1 MEGVVRAA
9 LYPGSRAEW
18 DVYQFLK
25 DLDKELVECAQQDL
39 RDAECFHELQVYIW
53 GCDDWLPEASDP
65 HLFRLVALLYLSSL
79 LKGNAAELRACASSA
94 GVTEEALSALVN
106 FFSSLLQPLPAGA
119 LSNDGTMLALDAVE
133 EDWQREHPQH
143 GKLRTI
149 VAKVVRRTYF
159 LSPPRRDAD
168 GPSCATS
175 LATLRSRIKEA
186 RARGDEADRLE
197 AVECEV
203 TKLYKEGYV
212 PVEVADWENVYRSSL
227 GAVLGYTGVG
237 EIDRTE
243 DLEADGERE
252 PAWRWRHVT
261 NIEFKE
267 LLSAVQESKLLLH
280 LVTRRPPHSVFLS
293 HRLAVYFCV
302 THARLWLERSP
313 TFPFAAFRN
322 ISYDCLARDG
332 TIFEA
337 EVEDPNEAEEGE
349 DPDIE
354 AEEVEDPSRAIE
366 AAEEVVLQSPLGYL
380 ERVPSFVES
389 MQRKEALSLLYDLH
403 RYPGSAHGLVLAIHR
418 TFWYETKL
426 QVFVKDEALRS
437 KYSNITS
444 FLDFVVEDHRP
455 APSRAYGLC
464 GYLQDERRE
473 RQTKWTAQH
482 LRVCLCD
489 DLLLQLGHPAKL
501 QQETGFPHG
510 KNLPSPPESPKIE
523 NRGNI
528 SNSKRVNTGM
538 KPDWLEV
545 ALWPY
550 VERSKPFGSCK
561 ICTNFFCPGTWLYIQ
576 NFKLKPKNPKF
587 HCAHRLCIEIDSQ
600 LLVLEWPPQLDIVGV
615 TGCSVAVKTCKP
627 SRQTQF
633 STNIIYIGD
642 TFGEEYN
649 VEILGDMHTFLCGCY
664 LHVVNNWLFHPFQSM
679 GMNYSCCVCKRLNIS
694 RNFEDYKDCNNNMN
708 YFKLLCV
715 HSILHTVYGFE
726 YKITMEDCHIN

>member
-9 LYPGSRAEW
+9 LHPGSRAEW

-149 VAKVVRRTYF
+149 VAKVVRSTYF

-337 EVEDPNEAEEGE
+337 EVEDPNEAGEGE

-389 MQRKEALSLLYDLH
+389 MQRKEALSLLYDVRSEDTGGAFVYPLPSPQCPTVLVPCCLKSGRDVWQLH
-403 RYPGSAHGLVLAIHR
+403 RYPGSAHGLVLAIRR

-426 QVFVKDEALRS
+426 QVFIRDEALRS

-444 FLDFVVEDHRP
+444 FLDFVVEDQRP
-455 APSRAYGLC
+455 ASLAERMGSVATGKTEDEKGVAKSNSGLLAELSYDPSSKPKVG
-464 GYLQDERRE
+464 D
-473 RQTKWTAQH
+473 TASEEIPS
-482 LRVCLCD
+482 LD
-489 DLLLQLGHPAKL
+489 TDFEG
-501 QQETGFPHG
+501 E
-510 KNLPSPPESPKIE
+510 LPSLSFDTEFSKDLGSYLVEQWP
-523 NRGNI
+523 NI
-528 SNSKRVNTGM
+528 WKYVCGG
-538 KPDWLEV
+538 LLV
-545 ALWPY
+545 AL
-550 VERSKPFGSCK
+550 SIF
-561 ICTNFFCPGTWLYIQ
+561 
-576 NFKLKPKNPKF
+576 
-587 HCAHRLCIEIDSQ
+587 ASQ
-600 LLVLEWPPQLDIVGV
+600 GWGGPQ
-615 TGCSVAVKTCKP
+615 
-627 SRQTQF
+627 
-633 STNIIYIGD
+633 
-642 TFGEEYN
+642 
-649 VEILGDMHTFLCGCY
+649 
-664 LHVVNNWLFHPFQSM
+664 
-679 GMNYSCCVCKRLNIS
+679 CVC
-694 RNFEDYKDCNNNMN
+694 
-708 YFKLLCV
+708 
-715 HSILHTVYGFE
+715 T
-726 YKITMEDCHIN
+726 